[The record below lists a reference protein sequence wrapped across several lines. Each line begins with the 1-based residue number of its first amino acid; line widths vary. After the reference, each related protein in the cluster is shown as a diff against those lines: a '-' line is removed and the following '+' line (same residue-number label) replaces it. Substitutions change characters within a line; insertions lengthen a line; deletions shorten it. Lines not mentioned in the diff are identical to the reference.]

1 MTSKADL
8 SARALGAMNIAT
20 GQGDTAHRF
29 DLCADDYATLTRHD
43 DLAVP
48 TRSLIG
54 VPVHRTEADYS
65 FLVTSLNGSVPG
77 HGHIQF

>member
-8 SARALGAMNIAT
+8 SARALSAMNIAT
-20 GQGDTAHRF
+20 GQGDVAHRF
-29 DLCADDYATLTRHD
+29 DLCADDYVTLTRDHD
-43 DLAVP
+43 PAST
-48 TRSLIG
+48 TRTLIG
-54 VPVHRTEADYS
+54 VPVQQTDADYS